1 MVYEYKHDY
10 IQAFESLVVC
20 TCFVLLSCYACLGFL
35 LAHKL
40 FFNETIFEV
49 SSIHLYFRI

>member
-20 TCFVLLSCYACLGFL
+20 TCFVLLSCCACLGFL

-40 FFNETIFEV
+40 FFNETIFKV